1 MEPRGNR
8 TRRFNVE
15 ATKHNKFTHTRL
27 LELGCGTSAMGRK
40 LRDEY
45 DVVLTDNVDISD
57 DVIFADMLNLP
68 AFFTDRFDVVMDKG
82 AFDAISFR
90 GLEDLQIAFREALRV
105 LKAESEISAIISISG
120 EDPEYRMDRISEV
133 MREHDYGTTFEELS
147 AGDQGY
153 YYLYR
158 HIKR

>member
-45 DVVLTDNVDISD
+45 DVVLTDNVDIID

-68 AFFTDRFDVVMDKG
+68 AFFTDRFDD
-82 AFDAISFR
+82 SFININILLFF
-90 GLEDLQIAFREALRV
+90 GTGFR
-105 LKAESEISAIISISG
+105 IN
-120 EDPEYRMDRISEV
+120 
-133 MREHDYGTTFEELS
+133 
-147 AGDQGY
+147 Q
-153 YYLYR
+153 
-158 HIKR
+158 